1 MWGLSTSGKRL
12 APVPARVVNG
22 ALVLPL
28 DVNADVPANTY
39 MDLRLRAAPTVS
51 TLRTRP
57 WSRFLGPFPAATWA
71 AVEGVV
77 YDAVVLECT
86 FHLREKCRQGHLDWE
101 NFLAVRRRLAGAG
114 CLAPN
119 TLFVAQHLSHG
130 HAGSSV
136 PEDELAKRFAD
147 EGVTM
152 ARDGMRLEL

>member
-1 MWGLSTSGKRL
+1 MVHRLAPLDTVRADGDSFVLRALPADHDRTHGEEPLIFDFAHEGKRL
-12 APVPARVVNG
+12 LYAC
-22 ALVLPL
+22 
-28 DVNADVPANTY
+28 DT
-39 MDLRLRAAPTVS
+39 
-51 TLRTRP
+51 
-57 WSRFLGPFPAATWA
+57 GPFPAATWA